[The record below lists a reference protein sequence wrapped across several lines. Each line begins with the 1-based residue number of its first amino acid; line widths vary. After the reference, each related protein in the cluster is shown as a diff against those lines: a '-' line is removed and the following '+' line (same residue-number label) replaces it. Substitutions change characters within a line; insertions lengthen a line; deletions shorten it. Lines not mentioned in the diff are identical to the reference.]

1 MIKKVVRVFVN
12 NPDESNMTLNDT
24 MEDIEAPKKN
34 FSLRDKGINLLG
46 SLGEK
51 ASSLE
56 EKVRYP
62 KTGLGFISVGFLFIT
77 LSVMN
82 IYMIAI
88 SPTMV
93 CSFLSLG
100 SICCLIGVTLIAG
113 PKSFCKKL
121 FEGKRSFYTIIY
133 LLSLISGFY
142 FSWVSSR
149 SLYCLLSMIV
159 QVKI

>member
-1 MIKKVVRVFVN
+1 MIKRVVRVFVN
-12 NPDESNMTLNDT
+12 NPDEANMTLNDT
-24 MEDIEAPKKN
+24 IEDIEAPKKN
-34 FSLRDKGINLLG
+34 FGLRDKGRNLLG

-62 KTGLGFISVGFLFIT
+62 KTGLGFISVGFLFVA

-82 IYMIAI
+82 IYLIAI

-100 SICCLIGVTLIAG
+100 SICCLIGATLITG
-113 PKSFCKKL
+113 PKTFCKKL
-121 FEGKRSFYTIIY
+121 FEGKRTLYTLIY
-133 LLSLISGFY
+133 LVSLISGFY
-142 FSWVSSR
+142 FSWVSSKA
-149 SLYCLLSMIV
+149 LYCLLSMTI
-159 QVKI
+159 